1 MWNVVTAYNVFCC
14 WLFVLDVFKP
24 DDSFMENEEKY
35 KQLKK
40 GAFANCIINFAI
52 WCLLTAVLFCDGIP
66 APFLAEDIFF
76 RFTNMYR
83 L

>member
-1 MWNVVTAYNVFCC
+1 
-14 WLFVLDVFKP
+14 VLDVFKP

-52 WCLLTAVLFCDGIP
+52 
-66 APFLAEDIFF
+66 
-76 RFTNMYR
+76 
-83 L
+83 